1 MQSYILRKFQKG
13 PTSQL
18 LVPTSTKW
26 ATIRHAAISQRGTVH
41 CSVKLWS
48 VGVLNNTW
56 CMTALQISVLA
67 GCSERVVYEVL
78 QLHWVYY
85 GQFTN
90 HFTRESQQGS
100 SSHPQQWRCWIH
112 THFVFKLI
120 QHYIYLDELQEQ
132 NTTQLRCGRFQRLIR
147 TNNCEVGPFWNFLK
161 TYDCT
166 NYCNAL

>member
-1 MQSYILRKFQKG
+1 MRDNPSRCHQSTWHRSL
-13 PTSQL
+13 
-18 LVPTSTKW
+18 
-26 ATIRHAAISQRGTVH
+26 QREAMVRWRFEQH
-41 CSVKLWS
+41 
-48 VGVLNNTW
+48 
-56 CMTALQISVLA
+56 MTALQISVLA

-78 QLHWVYY
+78 QLHRVYY

-100 SSHPQQWRCWIH
+100 SSHPRQWRCWIH
-112 THFVFKLI
+112 THFVSKLI